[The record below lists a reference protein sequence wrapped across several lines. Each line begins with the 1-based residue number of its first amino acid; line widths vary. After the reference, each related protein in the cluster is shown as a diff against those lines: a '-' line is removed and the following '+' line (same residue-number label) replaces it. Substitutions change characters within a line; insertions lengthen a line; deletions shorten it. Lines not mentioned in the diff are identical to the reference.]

1 MSLTNATNGASIG
14 ATNLATLMIVDDD
27 GPRHFRFALLNPTV
41 LENGTNYNVVVLRTN
56 GFTAGDG
63 TVRVTLTTIDGSAVS
78 PADYVAL
85 TTTLDFVNGQTSMT
99 VPILIVDN
107 SVVAGNKLLTLTLSG
122 ATDGAGILTPST
134 TLTIVDNDPIAGSPD
149 GSFNPGTGSNA
160 AVQALARTAPA
171 SWSSAATSPVRRH
184 RSDECGAPAGQRR
197 AG

>member
-1 MSLTNATNGASIG
+1 MTW
-14 ATNLATLMIVDDD
+14 
-27 GPRHFRFALLNPTV
+27 PRHFRFALLNPTV

-149 GSFNPGTGSNA
+149 GSFNPGTGPNA

-171 SWSSAATSPVRRH
+171 SWSSAATSPVSTAPVRRMW
-184 RSDECGAPAGQRR
+184 RACWSAARWIMDSRAAYGKRRWQRVGPR
-197 AG
+197 AGGPG